1 MASLKGYIPD
11 ADIWKAGLR
20 TAVAGGLAWFVAQF
34 LGLPQGY
41 WSVLTAIIVMQ
52 TRLGASLKAAGDRM
66 LGTLAGAAFGFV
78 VALVTPSTPYWTLIG
93 LLFSIGVLGML
104 AAYRPSFRIAPM
116 TAAILLI
123 SAPSHAVAL
132 ISATHR
138 VIEIV
143 IGCAV
148 GVLVSMVVAPARSD
162 TILRA
167 EARHALALL
176 AQLVGLEVV
185 SRTSQTDDEGIAKV
199 SEEIYASY
207 RKIGTLS
214 QEAQEE
220 HASHMSR
227 GGLDP
232 DRLRHCLRDL
242 RTSVF
247 FLRRVTRLP
256 WPASL
261 GDAMIAPTRA
271 ATGAIGAFL
280 RSAGDALTGQVEAP
294 SIDRLEDAF
303 AAFSAAA
310 HATLDHAEPPSS
322 EPGGSGSTMQT
333 SDESATVYVSN
344 LSFALEQVRYS
355 LEKLAE
361 CITDSISGPA
371 SA

>member
-1 MASLKGYIPD
+1 MASWKAFIPD
-11 ADIWKAGLR
+11 ADIGKAGLR
-20 TAVAGGLAWFVAQF
+20 TAVAGGLAWFVAQI

-41 WSVLTAIIVMQ
+41 WSVLTAIIIMQ
-52 TRLGASLKAAGDRM
+52 TRLGASLQAAGDRM

-78 VALVTPSTPYWTLIG
+78 VALVTPSTPQWTLIG

-176 AQLVGLEVV
+176 AQMVGLEVV
-185 SRTSQTDDEGIAKV
+185 NRTSQTDDESLAKV
-199 SEEIYASY
+199 SEQIYASY
-207 RKIGTLS
+207 RKIETLS
-214 QEAQEE
+214 KEALEE
-220 HASHMSR
+220 HASHVSR

-232 DRLRHCLRDL
+232 DRLRLCLRGL

-261 GDAMIAPTRA
+261 GNAMIGPTKA
-271 ATGAIGAFL
+271 VTDAIGTFL
-280 RSAGDALTGQVEAP
+280 QSAGDALAGEVAAP
-294 SIDRLEDAF
+294 PIDNLENAF

-310 HATLDHAEPPSS
+310 HATLDQANSPSK
-322 EPGGSGSTMQT
+322 PGCSGSTEAG
-333 SDESATVYVSN
+333 DESATVYVSN

-361 CITDSISGPA
+361 CITDSINGPA
-371 SA
+371 KA